1 MTVPR
6 AFSKIGSTTQ
16 NFDRR
21 PAVVIPVPNQIPGI
35 DKYQA
40 YTWTMGDNAQPG
52 SPETLDSQI
61 TRLKSSSTNI
71 RIEALRKL
79 LHSVQGFGTTAAIR
93 TST

>member
-1 MTVPR
+1 
-6 AFSKIGSTTQ
+6 
-16 NFDRR
+16 
-21 PAVVIPVPNQIPGI
+21 
-35 DKYQA
+35 
-40 YTWTMGDNAQPG
+40 MGDSAEPG

-79 LHSVQGFGTTAAIR
+79 LHTLQGFGMTGVNW